1 MRPELLACGGGSPG
15 TRQDG
20 KEGLTLVPAQHVPSR
35 PSQIRLGLCE
45 DLRSCVQCQAWG
57 TGEKKGRVCEECS
70 FKVKM
75 VDELK
80 KGKGTGR
87 EPGC

>member
-1 MRPELLACGGGSPG
+1 MGLAEAC
-15 TRQDG
+15 
-20 KEGLTLVPAQHVPSR
+20 PAQGPPAPLSHQV
-35 PSQIRLGLCE
+35 RLGLCE

-57 TGEKKGRVCEECS
+57 TGEKKGRMCEECR

-80 KGKGTGR
+80 KGMGWG
-87 EPGC
+87 